1 MRVLIAASPGI
12 GHIFPAVPLAW
23 ALRLAGHEVLVATG
37 GDGLAVRE
45 AGLPVA
51 DVCPGLTLVDIVKTT
66 VVRHPAMFA
75 EFSTAR
81 FTDFADSL
89 PYYAQ
94 MMNDQPA
101 MMDRYV
107 QVAEKWQPDLIVYSA
122 LTVGGLVGAAK
133 LGIPAV
139 EHGYG
144 FFRTEGY
151 GRRLRELNAEVFDR
165 HGVDLPERMQSI
177 DIAPPSL
184 VGEVSS
190 GWPMR
195 YLPYNGGSHVPDWLL
210 EEPRRPRIAVTLGTT
225 APGLGGLDRVNRII
239 ELAGD
244 IDAEFVLALGNTD
257 TSALGPVPGNVRI
270 EGWVPLNLLLP
281 SSVGIIH
288 HGGSGTTL
296 AALDAGV
303 PQILLPDGS
312 DRHVN
317 ADAVAARGAGLSAH
331 IDDVTKD
338 SVDALLHD
346 DALRVTAAEV
356 RDEMHGMPDPRQ
368 LIARLEA
375 II

>member
-12 GHIFPAVPLAW
+12 GHVFPAVPLAW

-37 GDGLAVRE
+37 GDGLSVRE

-66 VVRHPAMFA
+66 VARHPEMFA
-75 EFSTAR
+75 EFTTTR

-101 MMDRYV
+101 MMDAYV
-107 QVAEKWQPDLIVYSA
+107 RVAEEWRPDLVVYSA

-133 LGIPAV
+133 LGVPAV

-144 FFRTEGY
+144 LFRTDGY
-151 GRRLRELNAEVFDR
+151 GPRLRDLTAELFDR
-165 HGVDLPERMQSI
+165 HGVELPTRMHSI

-184 VGEVSS
+184 VGHVSS

-195 YLPYNGGSHVPDWLL
+195 YLPYNGGSLVPRWLL
-210 EEPRRPRIAVTLGTT
+210 EPPHRPRIAVTLGTT
-225 APGLGGLDRVNRII
+225 APGLGGLDRVKRIA
-239 ELAGD
+239 ELVGGL
-244 IDAEFVLALGNTD
+244 DAEFVMALGNSDVTD
-257 TSALGPVPGNVRI
+257 LGPVPDNVRV
-270 EGWVPLNLLLP
+270 EGWVPLNLLLRT
-281 SSVGIIH
+281 SAGVIH

-296 AALDAGV
+296 AALDAGL

-312 DRHVN
+312 DRDVN
-317 ADAVAARGAGLSAH
+317 ADAVAARGAGVSAR
-331 IDDVTKD
+331 IDDVTKEA
-338 SVDALLHD
+338 VDALLHD
-346 DALRVTAAEV
+346 DVLRAVATDV
-356 RDEMHGMPDPRQ
+356 RKEMHAMPGPWQ
-368 LIARLEA
+368 LVARLEQ
-375 II
+375 IV

>member
-12 GHIFPAVPLAW
+12 GHVFPAVPLAW

-45 AGLPVA
+45 AGLAVA
-51 DVCPGLTLVDIVKTT
+51 DMCPGLTLVDIVKTT
-66 VVRHPAMFA
+66 VARHPEMFA
-75 EFSTAR
+75 EFATAR

-101 MMDRYV
+101 MMDAYV
-107 QVAEKWQPDLIVYSA
+107 RVAEEWRPDVVVYSA

-144 FFRTEGY
+144 LFRTDGY
-151 GRRLRELNAEVFDR
+151 GPRLRDLTAECFDR
-165 HGVDLPERMQSI
+165 HGVDLPTRMHSI

-184 VGEVSS
+184 VGHLPS

-195 YLPYNGGSHVPDWLL
+195 YLPYNGGSHVPRWLL
-210 EEPRRPRIAVTLGTT
+210 EPPRRPRIAVTLGTT
-225 APGLGGLDRVNRII
+225 APGLGGLDRVKRIA
-239 ELAGD
+239 ELVGD
-244 IDAEFVLALGNTD
+244 LDAEFVMALGNSDITD
-257 TSALGPVPGNVRI
+257 LGPVPDNVRV
-270 EGWVPLNLLLP
+270 EGWVPLNLLLRTAA
-281 SSVGIIH
+281 GIIH

-296 AALDAGV
+296 AALDAGL

-312 DRHVN
+312 DRDVN
-317 ADAVAARGAGLSAH
+317 ADAVAARGAGVSAR
-331 IDDVTKD
+331 IDDVTKAA
-338 SVDALLHD
+338 VDALLHD
-346 DALRVTAAEV
+346 DALRDAAADV
-356 RDEMHGMPDPRQ
+356 RKEMHAMPGPGQ
-368 LIARLEA
+368 LVARLEQ
-375 II
+375 IV